1 MCWDPFEWQETKMFR
16 LKSFNCSTWS
26 IYLLLELVCW
36 NLIWLMH
43 PMLHTTFVQHH
54 TLALVLYKAQTIH
67 TTITSTLFSESPC
80 EELPFASKWLKVIH
94 LCWLKFW
101 RLMFEWSMRRLSSGG
116 FLQQHQCFLKRCWE
130 GLSLIY
136 GFSFREKGERFGTF
150 QIKMKVSF
158 WCDKEGDRVCVRAW
172 VCECVC
178 ARVCMC
184 RCVHV

>member
-1 MCWDPFEWQETKMFR
+1 MCWDPFEWQEANMFR

-36 NLIWLMH
+36 NLIWLLH

-54 TLALVLYKAQTIH
+54 TLALVLYKTQTIL
-67 TTITSTLFSESPC
+67 TSISSTLFSESPC

-136 GFSFREKGERFGTF
+136 GFSFREKGGKTWIIPNKDESLLLVWQRRW
-150 QIKMKVSF
+150 K
-158 WCDKEGDRVCVRAW
+158 RVCACMGVW
-172 VCECVC
+172 VCVC
-178 ARVCMC
+178 T
-184 RCVHV
+184 CVHVKV